1 MIGSRLKELRE
12 QKGLSVEALAEK
24 LNMSP
29 DEIFALESGKSKA
42 DAMTENRIALALD
55 VPVID
60 LSREDDEDIHQV
72 GRMKKGLLWL
82 YAIILLIIYLI
93 GWYLFHNV
101 GTWIGGFLN

>member
-24 LNMSP
+24 LKMSP
-29 DEIFALESGKSKA
+29 DEILDLESGKSEA
-42 DAMTENRIALALD
+42 DALTENKIALALD

-60 LSREDDEDIHQV
+60 LSTAEDEDTHKV

-82 YAIILLIIYLI
+82 YAIILLLIYLI

-101 GTWIGGFLN
+101 GTWIGNFLK